1 MRRDVATP
9 LSIVVGSVIV
19 SLGLY
24 FALRPAPPSSE
35 ASGATADRPANARA
49 GDRRAAEPPF
59 TQRDRRRALDDDDD
73 DGTDEIPAP
82 APDDRRREEYVPS
95 EAEQAM
101 AIASPLPSVPQ
112 PPGLATQVEKDSAEA
127 FEAVRS
133 EARECWN
140 ALPDDPEAPSSV
152 ALDLSLSYDAEGNVI
167 ASGVSEDREA
177 RRDGL
182 AQCLGPI
189 VHGMHIPA
197 PGANTSVQVRVTVP

>member
-1 MRRDVATP
+1 MRRESAIPV
-9 LSIVVGSVIV
+9 SILVGSVIV
-19 SLGLY
+19 ALGLY
-24 FALRPAPPSSE
+24 LGLR
-35 ASGATADRPANARA
+35 ASGPSMERGRA
-49 GDRRAAEPPF
+49 VQG
-59 TQRDRRRALDDDDD
+59 
-73 DGTDEIPAP
+73 AP
-82 APDDRRREEYVPS
+82 KPETDDRRPPVDPFTERDRHRAIDDEEADAPPISGEADRGEHPPVGNPEAGMATAVEMPS
-95 EAEQAM
+95 GGR
-101 AIASPLPSVPQ
+101 SS
-112 PPGLATQVEKDSAEA
+112 GLAAQVEKDSAEA

-189 VHGMHIPA
+189 VHGMRIPA
-197 PGANTSVQVRVTVP
+197 PGANASVQVRVTVP